1 MDLSLV
7 VLESK
12 SKLCYNLRLF
22 SIYSYE
28 PSVLYDPVGGVLV
41 LLAITE
47 SLLFLLIDLNEHDCL
62 IFQGLLIFCSDVN
75 FLNLGL
81 S

>member
-1 MDLSLV
+1 M
-7 VLESK
+7 
-12 SKLCYNLRLF
+12 
-22 SIYSYE
+22 
-28 PSVLYDPVGGVLV
+28 LYDPVGGVLV